1 MANKRALKRG
11 ISYICSEL
19 FAEGIATATYSNNS
33 DRANLDTLLKR
44 ILKLN
49 SEYITRVSH
58 PEPGMKAKKYYGA
71 LIDSFNKEVDEVV
84 DQIGNLHK

>member
-1 MANKRALKRG
+1 MANKRALKKS

-19 FAEGIATATYSNNS
+19 FAECVATSIYSNNS
-33 DRANLDTLLKR
+33 DKANMDTLLKR

-58 PEPGMKAKKYYGA
+58 PEPGMKAKKYYGV
-71 LIDSFNKEVDEVV
+71 LIDSFNQEVDEVV